1 LFGAAIEKQTG
12 RLGRRLA
19 AARGSVSDHL
29 YLDLNHDPDRAILV
43 VGSGRSGTTWLAEL
57 LSRQLRARL
66 VFEPFHPHWSPA
78 RDRLR
83 LFVAPEESDAGFR
96 QAAAEILA
104 GRLRSGRLEQA
115 PPIRFPRSRIV
126 KDIHVMNALPW
137 FRRQFPRLPL
147 VLIIRHPLAVALSR
161 VRSGAQDGTFAGLAP
176 YLGTAK
182 GQAEAGASPVARW
195 LPTYNR
201 FRADREPLVQ
211 CVAEWCI
218 ENTYPAAV
226 ADAYGI
232 KLCFYEDLVLDPHG
246 VLADLTAELGVT
258 GGGHTA
264 DPARPSSTDW
274 FARAASARTGAARE
288 RLLVEWQEQVA
299 PATTARCLA
308 VLDEFGLT
316 HLYDDGAIPVASR
329 NRQ

>member
-1 LFGAAIEKQTG
+1 LFGAAIDKQTG

-57 LSRQLRARL
+57 LSRRLRARL

-83 LFVAPEESDAGFR
+83 LFVAPDEGDAGFR
-96 QAAAEILA
+96 QAAEEVLA
-104 GRLRSGRLEQA
+104 GRLRSGRLEHT
-115 PPIRFPRSRIV
+115 PPTRLPRSRVV

-137 FRRQFPRLPL
+137 FRRQFPHLPL
-147 VLIIRHPLAVALSR
+147 VLIVRHPLAVALSR
-161 VRSGAQDGTFAGLAP
+161 LRSGAQDGTFAGLAT
-176 YLGTAK
+176 YLATPK

-201 FRADREPLVQ
+201 IRADPEPLVQ

-226 ADAYGI
+226 ADAYDI
-232 KLCFYEDLVLDPHG
+232 KLCHYEDLVLDPHG
-246 VLADLTAELGVT
+246 VLAGLTGELDRAD
-258 GGGHTA
+258 GGRTA
-264 DPARPSSTDW
+264 DPSRPSSTDW
-274 FARAASARTGAARE
+274 FARAASARTGDARE
-288 RLLVEWQEQVA
+288 RLLVEWQEQVD
-299 PATTARCLA
+299 PATTARCVA
-308 VLDEFGLT
+308 VLEEFGLT
-316 HLYDDGAIPVASR
+316 HLYDGDAMPVASR
-329 NRQ
+329 SRQ